1 MAVDPRRLAAGG
13 IFIKS
18 GSARGP
24 LGGLVGDLN
33 IDLTPCN
40 N

>member
-1 MAVDPRRLAAGG
+1 MDADLRQLAAGG

-24 LGGLVGDLN
+24 LGGLVGGLDR
-33 IDLTPCN
+33 DLTPCHN
-40 N
+40 